1 MGRNRHRCGAP
12 RPQRSRR
19 GRFALTLR
27 AMHGMLSAGILMGAF
42 AAVAGACLYVVG
54 RVHLAGKR
62 RGDGS

>member
-1 MGRNRHRCGAP
+1 
-12 RPQRSRR
+12 
-19 GRFALTLR
+19 
-27 AMHGMLSAGILMGAF
+27 MHGMLSAGILMGAF